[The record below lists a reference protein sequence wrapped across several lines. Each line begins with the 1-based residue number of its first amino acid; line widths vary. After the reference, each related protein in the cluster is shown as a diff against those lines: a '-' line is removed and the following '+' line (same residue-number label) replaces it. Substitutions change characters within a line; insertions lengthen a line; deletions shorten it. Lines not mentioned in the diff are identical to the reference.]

1 MSAVMNNDQEKHE
14 VAMNVGRDL
23 FTALVKRIQAREQ
36 IRFGLAV
43 IKVAEFVVDLV
54 SDETTS
60 DEMRMVGLAVMG
72 HMLDEHL

>member
-1 MSAVMNNDQEKHE
+1 
-14 VAMNVGRDL
+14 MNVGRDL
-23 FTALVKRIQAREQ
+23 FTALVERIQAREQ

-60 DEMRMVGLAVMG
+60 NEMRVVGLAVMG
-72 HMLDEHL
+72 HILEEHL

>member
-1 MSAVMNNDQEKHE
+1 MSNNQERHE

-23 FTALVKRIQAREQ
+23 FTELVERIQAREQ

-54 SDETTS
+54 SDKTTS
-60 DEMRMVGLAVMG
+60 AEMRMVGLAVMG
-72 HMLDEHL
+72 HILEKHL

>member
-1 MSAVMNNDQEKHE
+1 MSNNQERHE

-23 FTALVKRIQAREQ
+23 FTALVERIQAREQ

-60 DEMRMVGLAVMG
+60 NEMRVVGLAVMG
-72 HMLDEHL
+72 HILEEHL

>member
-1 MSAVMNNDQEKHE
+1 MNNNQERHE

-72 HMLDEHL
+72 HILEEHL

>member
-1 MSAVMNNDQEKHE
+1 MDNNQERHE
-14 VAMNVGRDL
+14 VAMHVGRDL
-23 FTALVKRIQAREQ
+23 FTALVERIQAREQ

-72 HMLDEHL
+72 HILEEHL